1 MLSALY
7 SCGRD
12 TREVRT
18 RNDKRCDTKRV
29 PMGGDRGRG
38 DMSLVS
44 ELCRNES
51 CLLGKRTKQKRA
63 GFRSLEKQ
71 MCLSPSGTLPGYRRG
86 GLRPFGCHSR
96 TCDTKFC
103 TVHNDLRA
111 DTTAPS
117 SDSPRTC
124 DTPRAS
130 YPEVSPRHVF
140 QSLSGAKGMIMI
152 VTESKHKSSLSE
164 FKQSLARSCKSR
176 MHTSS

>member
-1 MLSALY
+1 MI
-7 SCGRD
+7 
-12 TREVRT
+12 
-18 RNDKRCDTKRV
+18 
-29 PMGGDRGRG
+29 
-38 DMSLVS
+38 LVS

-51 CLLGKRTKQKRA
+51 CLLGKKTKQKRA

-71 MCLSPSGTLPGYRRG
+71 MCLSPSGTLPGCRRG

-96 TCDTKFC
+96 TCDTKCC

-117 SDSPRTC
+117 SGSPRTC

-140 QSLSGAKGMIMI
+140 RSLVSGAKGMIMI
-152 VTESKHKSSLSE
+152 VTESEHKSSLSE
-164 FKQSLARSCKSR
+164 FKQSLARSCKSC
-176 MHTSS
+176 MHSY